1 MERELEEVG
10 ETCDDF
16 LDLLAGKAV
25 EQRKDGCSQSKCG
38 HVEIR
43 RLCKPGS
50 GANPLYRDID
60 DVAGTISSTDDAGAF
75 RRADARTDACADSW
89 AYA

>member
-25 EQRKDGCSQSKCG
+25 EQRKD
-38 HVEIR
+38 
-43 RLCKPGS
+43 
-50 GANPLYRDID
+50 
-60 DVAGTISSTDDAGAF
+60 
-75 RRADARTDACADSW
+75 
-89 AYA
+89 